1 MLLRSLVFL
10 ISTDN
15 APILLFFRRE
25 SKGDVGLGAWSRETA
40 EKEVIWDLFS
50 SSHWDRVEL

>member
-1 MLLRSLVFL
+1 MLLRSLVLL

-15 APILLFFRRE
+15 AQILLFFRRE

-40 EKEVIWDLFS
+40 EKE
-50 SSHWDRVEL
+50 R